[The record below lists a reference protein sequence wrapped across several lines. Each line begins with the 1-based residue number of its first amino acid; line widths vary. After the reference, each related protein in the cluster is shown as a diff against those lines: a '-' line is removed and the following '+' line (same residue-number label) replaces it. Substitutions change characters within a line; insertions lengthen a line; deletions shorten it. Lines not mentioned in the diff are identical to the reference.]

1 MTYHAGV
8 RPDVALPLLLLA
20 ALKVVLVHLGGT
32 SSVHVP
38 PHLLPDLPDHLH
50 ALAGV
55 VAQIVHAWT
64 GLLLCHSL
72 QPELA
77 HVRAPAVVVGL
88 QRLYAP
94 EQVSEQVR
102 EPLPSSVWVG
112 RSPSMAHILILPPA

>member
-1 MTYHAGV
+1 VEGRRRTGVRRIAAGMTYHAGV

-20 ALKVVLVHLGGT
+20 ALKVVLVHCGGT

-55 VAQIVHAWT
+55 VAQIVHAWAVPIVR
-64 GLLLCHSL
+64 HFL

-77 HVRAPAVVVGL
+77 HVRAMDVAVSL
-88 QRLYAP
+88 QYLYAP
-94 EQVSEQVR
+94 EQVSEA
-102 EPLPSSVWVG
+102 G
-112 RSPSMAHILILPPA
+112 T